1 MLFGWSGQVNI
12 LQADA
17 DQFGFFATLVLAF
30 LLCLVYLGVGVRVL
44 REDALGNKVDQ
55 FYGYSVCLVAVI
67 ALLVSIGSLAG
78 AILERS
84 DPLHAAD
91 MAGYP
96 PRSLASFETYKMDIL
111 NPPYGAP
118 QSNAPRYT
126 PDDDALKRMYEAA
139 RIDRI
144 QSINARVRR
153 TVVTDSVII
162 LAALILFVTH
172 WRWLTRMTKEAV
184 AS

>member
-1 MLFGWSGQVNI
+1 MPFGWGDRVNT
-12 LQADA
+12 LQIDS
-17 DQFGFFATLVLAF
+17 DQFAFYATLILAF

-44 REDALGNKVDQ
+44 REDAVGNKVAQ

-78 AILERS
+78 ALLEWG

-111 NPPYGAP
+111 NPPYGGGGGG

-126 PDDDALKRMYEAA
+126 PDDDTLKRMYDAA
-139 RIDRI
+139 RTDRI

-153 TVVTDSVII
+153 TVVTNSVII
-162 LAALILFVTH
+162 FFGIALFVIH
-172 WRWLTRMTKEAV
+172 WRWLTRMTIRT
-184 AS
+184 